1 LADDNEK
8 EQDDLLG
15 DAVDKSDGS
24 GGVTGGRG
32 SVKPRVG
39 RMSMD
44 KVSIVS
50 RFEVVKFDG
59 SGNFG
64 LWQIRVKD
72 LLTQQGNLTG
82 LAEKKPE
89 KMEADDWEEKH
100 TLVPATIRLCL
111 SDQVMHHV
119 IELKTPKEIWD
130 KLETQ

>member
-1 LADDNEK
+1 LADDGKK
-8 EQDDLLG
+8 EHDDLLG

-24 GGVTGGRG
+24 GGVTGGKG

-39 RMSMD
+39 RMSVD
-44 KVSIVS
+44 KVSTVS

-72 LLTQQGNLTG
+72 LLTQQGNLAG

-89 KMEADDWEEKH
+89 KMEADDWEK
-100 TLVPATIRLCL
+100 
-111 SDQVMHHV
+111 
-119 IELKTPKEIWD
+119 K
-130 KLETQ
+130 